1 MALALEA
8 SGCALQRLAEARRG
22 RAEFSAAA
30 VSGQTH
36 HLWAISV
43 GVCAECTW
51 YSTLSRVYTVAIPV
65 GRCFPRGSWFAKAP
79 LLHLYT
85 GSATLEFG
93 RQGLACSRHND

>member
-1 MALALEA
+1 VALALEA

-36 HLWAISV
+36 HLRAIS
-43 GVCAECTW
+43 VCAEC
-51 YSTLSRVYTVAIPV
+51 TLSRVYTVAILV